1 MSPLGKVGIVGA
13 GVMGPGIAE
22 VFAVFGP
29 DPDLSVT
36 LYDPVPEA
44 LAKAK
49 LRLGSDFLRFH
60 QAGLIER
67 DSLESCKN
75 RIRLVTE
82 LDLLRDAELVIEA
95 VPECLEVKQEVFRKL
110 DRLLPESSILATNSS
125 GLSISE
131 IAAVTRRPALC
142 IGTHFLNPPFL
153 MPLVEVVKGR
163 ETAETTVNLV
173 MELLAS
179 VHKRPVLVR
188 KDVAGY
194 VLNRLQAA
202 VFRELMFL
210 LETGVMTVPDLE
222 ATVRYGFGLRL
233 PIIKVFELV
242 DIMGLDTIQNVFA
255 YLFPTLDCSVSPPGV
270 IARMVRRGE
279 LGVKSGKG
287 FHDYTRSGVL
297 ESMQKKQ
304 AAIVQ
309 LTTMMKQFD

>member
-29 DPDLSVT
+29 HPDLCVT
-36 LYDPVPEA
+36 LYDPVQEA
-44 LAKAK
+44 LDKAK
-49 LRLGSDFLRFH
+49 TRLEAELSGF
-60 QAGLIER
+60 QKAGLIAGSTREGCR
-67 DSLESCKN
+67 D
-75 RIRLVTE
+75 RIRLTAN
-82 LDLLRDAELVIEA
+82 LDQLRSAEMVIEA
-95 VPECLEVKQEVFRKL
+95 VPECLEVKQKVFRDL
-110 DRLLPESSILATNSS
+110 DALLPSSSIIATNSS

-131 IAAVTRRPALC
+131 IARATRRPELC

-163 ETAETTVNLV
+163 ETAAETVNLV
-173 MELLAS
+173 MELLAA

-222 ATVRYGFGLRL
+222 ATVRYGLGLRL
-233 PIIKVFELV
+233 PIINVFELV
-242 DIMGLDTIQNVFA
+242 DLMGLDTIQKVFA
-255 YLFPTLDCSVSPPGV
+255 YLFPTLDSSVSPPGV
-270 IARMVRRGE
+270 IAEMVLRGE

-287 FHDYTRSGVL
+287 FHDYSQAGILEGV
-297 ESMQKKQ
+297 KKRQ

-309 LTTMMKQFD
+309 LTMMMKQFD